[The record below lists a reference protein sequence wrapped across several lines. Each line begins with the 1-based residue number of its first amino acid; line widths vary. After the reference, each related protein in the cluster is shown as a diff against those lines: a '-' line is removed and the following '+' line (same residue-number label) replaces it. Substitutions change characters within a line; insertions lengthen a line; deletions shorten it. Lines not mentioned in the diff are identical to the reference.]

1 MASLKSDVI
10 MTDNFEKEAAK
21 NVLPTNKNSNVSF
34 WI

>member
-1 MASLKSDVI
+1 MASLKLDVN

-21 NVLPTNKNSNVSF
+21 NVLLPMRNSNVSF